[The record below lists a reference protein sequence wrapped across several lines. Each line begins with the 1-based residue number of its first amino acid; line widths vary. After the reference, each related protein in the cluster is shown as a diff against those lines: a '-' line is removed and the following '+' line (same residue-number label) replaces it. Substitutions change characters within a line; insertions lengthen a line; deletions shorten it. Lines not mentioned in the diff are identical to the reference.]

1 MCDLIE
7 KMLEYDP
14 EKRITVAD
22 SLKHEFFDALSN
34 DQRLSNDSNPIMNT
48 L

>member
-22 SLKHEFFDALSN
+22 SLKHEFFDSLSEN
-34 DQRLSNDSNPIMNT
+34 QRLPCESSPIMNT
-48 L
+48 